1 MPPFQENDPRL
12 AGVPLEC
19 LREPF
24 MELRPCKGTG
34 TQTHWPYCT
43 LCRKWS
49 TTLHIDS
56 DKHKRKLKEMGE
68 LRQDPPP
75 PPAGVA
81 PPGIPQPPG
90 PEQVP
95 RSPGVA
101 ATMPTPT
108 LESAAA
114 ALKAASDVSVL
125 PPGVVRPISLAERTI
140 EAKIERLSSP
150 PSSWSHVPSPKSWTP
165 QVASP
170 ETAGEDR
177 TTSEFIAAIWG
188 TRAQVHT
195 VDETGAS
202 QETSNSTFGD
212 AAHETGASPLRPMRQ
227 APQKPTPE
235 EIYDWNLQGINFD
248 WKTVERPEECEEC

>member
-1 MPPFQENDPRL
+1 M
-12 AGVPLEC
+12 
-19 LREPF
+19 
-24 MELRPCKGTG
+24 
-34 TQTHWPYCT
+34 
-43 LCRKWS
+43 
-49 TTLHIDS
+49 
-56 DKHKRKLKEMGE
+56 
-68 LRQDPPP
+68 
-75 PPAGVA
+75 
-81 PPGIPQPPG
+81 PPG
-90 PEQVP
+90 PPADTLQY
-95 RSPGVA
+95 SPFRASLA

-235 EIYDWNLQGINFD
+235 EIYDWNLPGINFD
-248 WKTVERPEECEEC
+248 WKTVEWPEECEEC